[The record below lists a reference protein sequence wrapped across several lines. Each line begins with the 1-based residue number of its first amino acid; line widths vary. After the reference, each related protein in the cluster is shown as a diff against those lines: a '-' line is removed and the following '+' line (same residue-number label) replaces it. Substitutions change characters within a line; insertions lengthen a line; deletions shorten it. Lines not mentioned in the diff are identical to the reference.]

1 MKGGAS
7 KEAQPERNGSAR
19 NGNHKKIGPFI
30 FSGLRESLL
39 VDNKVCE
46 SLRRLP
52 TTGGEL
58 CSSYLQNPALS
69 SSVASSSHMAFAW
82 LLPYFLYTIDHNFQ
96 KKKRS
101 ITGERGDKAERPLS
115 LVARSGPIH
124 DDLLAFSP
132 VPPIRPSILVLS
144 PRRVLEYKQAS
155 VRKRKGRDC
164 CIKQMVPRNYSEPDS
179 KVD

>member
-1 MKGGAS
+1 M
-7 KEAQPERNGSAR
+7 
-19 NGNHKKIGPFI
+19 
-30 FSGLRESLL
+30 
-39 VDNKVCE
+39 DNKVCE

-58 CSSYLQNPALS
+58 CSSYLQNP
-69 SSVASSSHMAFAW
+69 SHPPLTW
-82 LLPYFLYTIDHNFQ
+82 HLLGCFRTFYTRSIIIFK

-124 DDLLAFSP
+124 DDLLAFSL